1 MVQAILRI
9 INAPKQSESHLDML
23 ADNTVVSAFP
33 GVKTDLRIEAGTTQ
47 IKERSPSL
55 PWWSRSGGEDPEKT
69 EGPTSPPLATRVT
82 SVPDQCPHASGEEEN
97 LREPQQPLAF
107 PSQKSH
113 GQVLTPVPRAAAKK
127 SADASQA
134 ESGSEG
140 FRRSPLD
147 QKAMLLAQFMLRKYN
162 MKEPITKED
171 MMKHV
176 IRKHRPYFQEILK
189 RASELMVLAFGID
202 VKEADPAGHSYVLV
216 SKLHHAGDSKL
227 SGEIVPRKG
236 LLMTILCVIFMKG
249 NCATEEEIWDVL
261 NAMGI
266 HAGKQHNLHGEPMKL
281 ITEDLV
287 KEGYLVYRQVPH
299 SDPPSH
305 EFLWGPQ
312 AYAETSK
319 MEVLQFLAKLH
330 GTEPSAF
337 PHWYEEAL
345 QDELER
351 TRHRFAA
358 MVRTSSSA
366 TELSSA
372 SFSIPHK
379 Y

>member
-1 MVQAILRI
+1 MPRGKKSKRRAREKRQQARNEARRVMSAQASTEEGEDSDSSSVSSGVSTLSTPES
-9 INAPKQSESHLDML
+9 ALSQEPQGAAAATGLPKPKIAWPSFD
-23 ADNTVVSAFP
+23 TSA
-33 GVKTDLRIEAGTTQ
+33 E
-47 IKERSPSL
+47 
-55 PWWSRSGGEDPEKT
+55 SRS
-69 EGPTSPPLATRVT
+69 
-82 SVPDQCPHASGEEEN
+82 EE
-97 LREPQQPLAF
+97 
-107 PSQKSH
+107 
-113 GQVLTPVPRAAAKK
+113 

-216 SKLHHAGDSKL
+216 SKLHHAGDSRL

-330 GTEPSAF
+330 GTQPSAF